1 MTKTHFQ
8 VAGPLGRQARETSSL
23 RDIPGALVPPCSI
36 CAPSNFWLLA
46 RLGAS
51 ILGGLSKST

>member
-23 RDIPGALVPPCSI
+23 RDIPEARVPPCSI
-36 CAPSNFWLLA
+36 RAPSNFWLLA

-51 ILGGLSKST
+51 ILGV